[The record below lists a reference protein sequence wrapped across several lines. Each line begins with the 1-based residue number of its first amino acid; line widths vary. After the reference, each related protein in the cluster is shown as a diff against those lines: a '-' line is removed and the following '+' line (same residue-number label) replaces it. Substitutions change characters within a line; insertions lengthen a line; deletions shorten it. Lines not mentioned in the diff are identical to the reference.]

1 MAKTTRNADATK
13 DRILEAAMAE
23 FSAHGIAGARVD
35 RIARAAKCNKNLIYI
50 YFQDKETLFATVLQ
64 KHLARVYDETRFT
77 PEDLPAYAVK
87 IFDFAMAHPD
97 LFRLMAWFALEHK
110 TAIHAMRTEARD
122 AKVEQLKKA
131 QTSGHIGKT
140 FPPVFLLTA
149 VLTLAT
155 AWSAANPFGPVLDPE
170 ALKRPAALRRSIAEA
185 VKRLT
190 AP

>member
-1 MAKTTRNADATK
+1 MPRWRNSPPTA
-13 DRILEAAMAE
+13 
-23 FSAHGIAGARVD
+23 SPVRVD

-64 KHLARVYDETRFT
+64 THLSRVYDETRFT
-77 PEDLPAYAVK
+77 PDDLPGYAVK

-97 LFRLMAWFALEHK
+97 LFRLMAWFALENK
-110 TAIHAMRTEARD
+110 TAIPAMRTAARD
-122 AKVEQLKKA
+122 MKVEELKKA
-131 QTSGHIGKT
+131 QTSGNIGKT

-185 VKRLT
+185 VKRLS